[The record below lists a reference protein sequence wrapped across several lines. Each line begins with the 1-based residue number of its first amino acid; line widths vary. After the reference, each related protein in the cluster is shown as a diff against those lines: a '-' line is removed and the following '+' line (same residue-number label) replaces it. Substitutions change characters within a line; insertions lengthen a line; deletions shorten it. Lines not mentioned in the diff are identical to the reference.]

1 MKELTVINQKP
12 QSKRRCEQFNNQ
24 DQILP
29 IIQCPRITLLDLCR
43 VHDDYIEQFL
53 VNTKMCLPNT
63 IFLAVNYE
71 SLERVTHNF
80 KRNSTRINCTKLRY
94 LCIPDE
100 HPIPEHA
107 KDYFPYTDI
116 C

>member
-1 MKELTVINQKP
+1 MV
-12 QSKRRCEQFNNQ
+12 
-24 DQILP
+24 D
-29 IIQCPRITLLDLCR
+29 
-43 VHDDYIEQFL
+43 
-53 VNTKMCLPNT
+53 
-63 IFLAVNYE
+63 YE

-80 KRNSTRINCTKLRY
+80 KRNSTRINCEKLRY